1 MHAVA
6 DPLPEVPG
14 HDKWIGKTGWRGCC
28 HFIPR
33 VADLV
38 VIGVHDAAGTL
49 LSILST
55 FILSTGLFLILRLG
69 RSMSQTRGSHSS
81 LRQSHLKS
89 ETGQRREKNI
99 KIRFICFFLP

>member
-1 MHAVA
+1 MQWQIVSPRYQDMTSGLARQGG
-6 DPLPEVPG
+6 EVVVTLFPG
-14 HDKWIGKTGWRGCC
+14 
-28 HFIPR
+28 R

-99 KIRFICFFLP
+99 KIRFIGFFLP